1 MSGGGGGTNGG
12 GGGGGSGGSCGGGAG
27 GNGGNGSSKRLFEPE
42 PTLDERMHFPP
53 GAMFAKP
60 EPTSVPRRSF
70 DVTDPPL
77 WSPLT

>member
-1 MSGGGGGTNGG
+1 MSGCSYEGPDGENWSGGTGGGKGG
-12 GGGGGSGGSCGGGAG
+12 GKGGS
-27 GNGGNGSSKRLFEPE
+27 GSSKRLFEPE